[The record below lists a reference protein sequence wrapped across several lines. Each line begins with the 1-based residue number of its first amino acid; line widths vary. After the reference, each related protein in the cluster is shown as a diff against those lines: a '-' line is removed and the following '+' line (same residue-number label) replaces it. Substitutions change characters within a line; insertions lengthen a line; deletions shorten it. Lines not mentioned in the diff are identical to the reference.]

1 MQEQDMTLLDGV
13 ACPAHTRGGFGVG
26 AFCECNV
33 PTSETCPEPSP
44 ASVGA
49 FLSKAISFGLA
60 GMIGYALSELSP
72 KVDVFVLY

>member
-49 FLSKAISFGLA
+49 F
-60 GMIGYALSELSP
+60 
-72 KVDVFVLY
+72 